1 MQPTVIVAIA
11 RTPGQ
16 DRPAPERVIAQRSS
30 ARGALAVAARRAGCP
45 DKAFEKSSPRGKP
58 VPTAAG
64 WRWSISHD
72 ATFVAGT
79 VHPTCDIG
87 VDLELI
93 ALRRRMLVERVA
105 NEAERRLLGESEA
118 TGGAIDALGFARLW
132 TAKEAVLKAE
142 GVGIA
147 GLSACRLT
155 GLFGPSVTELTYR
168 GEPRLVQHTRIEDH
182 LVSYC
187 RKGAT
192 ETDPIAWLCPPPQHT
207 SDPAYATGSRLR
219 IPLSATRA

>member
-1 MQPTVIVAIA
+1 MSRSPVIVAIA
-11 RTPGQ
+11 RTPDQ
-16 DRPAPERVIAQRSS
+16 DRPAPERVLAQRRS
-30 ARGALAVAARRAGCP
+30 AREALALGAHRAGCP
-45 DKAFEKSSPRGKP
+45 DTAFEKSSPRGKP
-58 VPTAAG
+58 VPTASG

-79 VHPTCDIG
+79 VHPTDDIG
-87 VDLELI
+87 VDLERI

-105 NEAERRLLGESEA
+105 NGTERKLLGESTSGQGE
-118 TGGAIDALGFARLW
+118 IDALGFARLW
-132 TAKEAVLKAE
+132 TSKEAVLKAE

-155 GLFGPSVTELTYR
+155 GLFGPAVTELTYR
-168 GEPRLVQHTRIEDH
+168 GERRLVQHTRIDEH

-192 ETDPIAWLCPPPQHT
+192 ETERIVWMMPPQR
-207 SDPAYATGSRLR
+207 P
-219 IPLSATRA
+219 

>member
-1 MQPTVIVAIA
+1 MRESTIIVAIA
-11 RTPGQ
+11 RTPSQ

-30 ARGALAVAARRAGCP
+30 AREALAVGAQRAGCP
-45 DKAFEKSSPRGKP
+45 DTTFEKSSPRGKP
-58 VPTAAG
+58 IPTAAG

-79 VHPTCDIG
+79 VHANDDIG

-118 TGGAIDALGFARLW
+118 TGSAIDALGFARLW

-168 GEPRLVQHTRIEDH
+168 GERRLAQHTRIEDH

-192 ETDPIAWLCPPPQHT
+192 DTEPIVWLCPPPVAIA
-207 SDPAYATGSRLR
+207 SPFNGRGG
-219 IPLSATRA
+219 